1 MTKKWVVSMLGAAA
15 MAVSTGALAQST
27 VPHFYIGAE
36 VGQADNSVDDTGFKF
51 LGGYQFHKNIAAEVA
66 YGMLIDKDNLEVTTI
81 EAVAVGIFPL
91 TPNISL
97 LGKLGFAQVDV
108 EVGGPGGGSSD
119 DIELTY
125 GFGVQWDFTRN
136 LGFRAGWQRYDAD
149 SEVDYIN
156 VGVIWK
162 F

>member
-1 MTKKWVVSMLGAAA
+1 MTRKWLVSMLGAAA
-15 MAVSTGALAQST
+15 MAVSTGALAQTT

-108 EVGGPGGGSSD
+108 EVRGLGGGSSD